1 MHVDYGLQILILI
14 GAFPDHFT
22 KILAVLYAF
31 LCDSILILEPFFSHL
46 GRTGLDLLEPKV
58 VVFYEN
64 L

>member
-1 MHVDYGLQILILI
+1 
-14 GAFPDHFT
+14 
-22 KILAVLYAF
+22 VLYAF
-31 LCDSILILEPFFSHL
+31 LCDSILLLEPFFSHL